1 MNIPSQGK
9 TLPSPAARPAER
21 SEPRCGA
28 GLEVR
33 ALLPSDTASWE
44 AFVQSHPRATL
55 FHRLGWKRVLETTF
69 GHRPHYLVATR
80 AGGLRGI
87 LPLFLCRTLRG
98 RLELHSLPHSVYGGP
113 VGLDDAAEQALVESA
128 VALAGARGATSL
140 ELRNRHKNLLAL
152 PPLDGCAT
160 FEKELPGSVGE
171 VYKTFPKKA
180 REMIN
185 QARKR
190 HKLEADFEGTLE
202 EFYPLLASSY
212 RKLGTPV
219 FPRRFFAAMARRFP
233 RDCSIL
239 LVRHG
244 GRAVAG
250 VLSLSFRGTMM
261 PLYSGEAPGVHSLK
275 ANNFKYFRLM
285 ERAVELGMR
294 RFDFGRSRLSNAG
307 VVDFKCN
314 QGFEI
319 EALPYQRLGLAE
331 PVEAAPSDPNTG
343 IYPRLRSLWSRLP
356 LPLANAAGP
365 ALIRFF
371 P

>member
-1 MNIPSQGK
+1 MNIPSQGR
-9 TLPSPAARPAER
+9 TLAAPAAGSSDRPGAR
-21 SEPRCGA
+21 GAA

-33 ALLPSDTASWE
+33 ELQPSDASAWE
-44 AFVQSHPRATL
+44 AFVQAHPRATF
-55 FHRLGWKRVLETTF
+55 FHQLGWKRVLETTF
-69 GHRPHYLVATR
+69 GHRARYLVAVD

-98 RLELHSLPHSVYGGP
+98 RVELHSLPHSVYGGP
-113 VGLDDAAEQALVESA
+113 VGADHAAEHALADAAL
-128 VALAGARGATSL
+128 ALAAERGATSL
-140 ELRNRHKNLLAL
+140 EFRNRHANLLAL
-152 PPLDGCAT
+152 PSLEGCAT
-160 FEKELPGSVGE
+160 FEKELPGSVEE

-202 EFYPLLASSY
+202 EFYPLLAASY
-212 RKLGTPV
+212 KKLGTPV

-239 LVRHG
+239 LVRHS

-250 VLSLSFRGTMM
+250 VLSMAFRGTMM
-261 PLYSGEAPGVHSLK
+261 PLYSGEAAGVHALK

-314 QGFEI
+314 QGFVV

-331 PVEAAPSDPNTG
+331 AAEAAPSDPNTG
-343 IYPRLRSLWSRLP
+343 VYPKLRSLWSHLP